1 MVKWGTSWK
10 NLGGVSLR
18 KTEVGGYMEG
28 GNRWNHGVGAEGRLS
43 IGHLGA
49 LSSPH
54 LGKGRDLL

>member
-1 MVKWGTSWK
+1 MVKSGTSWK
-10 NLGGVSLR
+10 SLGGVSLR
-18 KTEVGGYMEG
+18 KQKQEATWREG
-28 GNRWNHGVGAEGRLS
+28 TDGTTGVGAEGRLS